1 MRRLSDVPEYF
12 IDNFKN
18 TKVFLV
24 RINSNKF
31 TIKFLFNYLFIYS
44 QKKIIIDTYNEI
56 CQIKKINNVT
66 TIKE

>member
-1 MRRLSDVPEYF
+1 MRRLFDVPEYF
-12 IDNFKN
+12 IDSFKN

-31 TIKFLFNYLFIYS
+31 TAKFLFNYLFIYS